1 MQNSLHQF
9 NLLLLFD
16 NDRLSETPQNG
27 IAAVN

>member
-1 MQNSLHQF
+1 MQKSLHQLDF
-9 NLLLLFD
+9 LLLFY